1 MALDEFDTPWHA
13 GERRLQARAGSEERL
28 AEVGRRVLRDFIPDQ
43 HRTFFEQLPFVVLG
57 TIDAAGRPWATLL
70 EGRPGFIRSPTS
82 RKLRIDATWGA
93 DDPAWSS
100 PAPGE
105 RGGVGLLGIE
115 LPTRRRN
122 RANGLLSAVAGAL
135 ELDVVQS
142 FGNCPQYIHT
152 RTPRFVREPGT
163 AAPADELE
171 AASDAR
177 AVIAAADTFFVSTG
191 VPDVPRA
198 TWAVDVSHRGGR
210 PGFVDVGEQWLTIPD
225 YAGNNFF
232 NTLGNIEVYP
242 RAGLLF
248 VDFARGDVV
257 QVSGEARLRWDGVP
271 ELGGERARERSWQ
284 VRMDRVVW
292 RPNALALR
300 FERTEERAALR

>member
-1 MALDEFDTPWHA
+1 MALDAFDTPWHP

-28 AEVGRRVLRDFIPDQ
+28 AEVGRRVLRDHMPEQ
-43 HRTFFEQLPFVVLG
+43 HRSFFEQLPFLVVG

-70 EGRPGFIRSPTS
+70 EGRPGFVQSPTS
-82 RKLRIDATWGA
+82 KRLRIDATWGA

-100 PAPGE
+100 RAPSE
-105 RGGVGLLGIE
+105 RAGVGVLGIE

-122 RANGLLSAVAGAL
+122 RANGLLSTVGGAL

-142 FGNCPQYIHT
+142 FGNCPQYIHP

-163 AAPADELE
+163 PPPARAVETT
-171 AASDAR
+171 SDAR
-177 AVIAAADTFFVSTG
+177 AVIANADTLFVCTG
-191 VPDVPRA
+191 VRDEPRG
-198 TWAVDVSHRGGR
+198 TWAADVSHRGGR
-210 PGFVDVGEQWLTIPD
+210 AGFVDVGEQWLTIPD
-225 YAGNNFF
+225 YPGNNFF

-248 VDFARGDVV
+248 VDFSRGDVV

-271 ELGGERARERSWQ
+271 ELGGERATERSWQ
-284 VRMDRVVW
+284 VRMDHVVW
-292 RPNALALR
+292 RPDALALR
-300 FERTEERAALR
+300 FEPAGR

>member
-28 AEVGRRVLRDFIPDQ
+28 AEVGRRVLRDYMPDQ

-122 RANGLLSAVAGAL
+122 RANGLLSTVAGAL

-142 FGNCPQYIHT
+142 FGNCPQYIHM
-152 RTPRFVREPGT
+152 REAFYLGPETP
-163 AAPADELE
+163 APPE
-171 AASDAR
+171 ALALLDAEAR
-177 AVIAAADTFFVSTG
+177 ALVGSADTLFIASAYPAG
-191 VPDVPRA
+191 PGGG
-198 TWAVDVSHRGGR
+198 VDVSHRGGA
-210 PGFVDVGEQWLTIPD
+210 PGFVTQQPDGTLLLPD
-225 YAGNNFF
+225 YAGNLFF
-232 NTLGNIEVYP
+232 NTLGNLREWP
-242 RAGLLF
+242 HAGLLF
-248 VDFARGDVV
+248 IDFESGDLLQIAVDA
-257 QVSGEARLRWDGVP
+257 ELIWDGPLVSAHA
-271 ELGGERARERSWQ
+271 G
-284 VRMDRVVW
+284 
-292 RPNALALR
+292 ALR
-300 FERTEERAALR
+300 LLRLTPTAALRQRAGLALAWQTV